1 MNATRLVI
9 LALALGAG
17 LALGGCATGSY
28 VGAGVGA
35 NPLPHYAA
43 NAVAAPAAAH
53 GPTHGR

>member
-1 MNATRLVI
+1 MTATRLVL
-9 LALALGAG
+9 LAVALGAG

-43 NAVAAPAAAH
+43 SAASATAR
-53 GPTHGR
+53 G